1 MNASPDIRIVS
12 AAEFDSGTAQT
23 PGSER
28 LAAISATQ
36 RVDTRLWGGLFKV
49 EPGARTG
56 IHHHGE
62 QETITFVLEGE
73 SLVIWGRQGE
83 FSATARAG
91 DFIHVP
97 AWLAHME
104 INPSRTRPFRW
115 VVVRSTAT
123 PVVVNLP
130 DDSWPATAWHRVAP
144 HPQSAQNGLGPASAW
159 SRFGADVAHAEVG

>member
-1 MNASPDIRIVS
+1 MSPSPAIRIVS
-12 AAEFDSGTAQT
+12 AADFDSGTAQT

-28 LAAISATQ
+28 LAAISAAQ
-36 RVDTRLWGGLFKV
+36 NVDTQLWGGLFKV

-73 SLVIWGRQGE
+73 SLVIWGNQGE

-97 AWLAHME
+97 ARLPHME
-104 INPSRTRPFRW
+104 INPSRTLPFRW

-123 PVVVNLP
+123 PIVVNLP
-130 DDSWPATAWHRVAP
+130 DDTWPATAWHKVAP
-144 HPQSAQNGLGPASAW
+144 QAASNGRGPASAW
-159 SRFGADVAHAEVG
+159 SRFGAEVAHDKVG